1 MSTTRCNKAYNVMR
15 KPVWLLLLI
24 FITGFA
30 HAESLP
36 LHPKLEVFRPYLDTY
51 WQGDLTEPGKT
62 EKTVDRSHWSRVLN
76 GMAIKTVHSINDGV
90 YGGESMIFWDEA
102 KQSLAYYYF
111 TTAGF
116 YTHGTMEFDGTNNRI
131 IAREKVENNANGITE
146 VQSSS
151 ELKGDELTVKSQ
163 YLKNGN
169 WVDGHS
175 AIYKRTSA
183 MPIKFN

>member
-1 MSTTRCNKAYNVMR
+1 MQKFLVKAFGA
-15 KPVWLLLLI
+15 LLI
-24 FITGFA
+24 FWWCSTTQA
-30 HAESLP
+30 AALP
-36 LHPKLEVFRPYLDTY
+36 LHPQLEVFRPYLDTY
-51 WQGDLTEPGKT
+51 WQGDLTQPGKT
-62 EKTVDRSHWSRVLN
+62 EKTIDRSHWSRALN
-76 GMAIKTVHSINDGV
+76 GMAIKTVHSINDGA

-116 YTHGTMEFDGTNNRI
+116 YTHGTMEFDADNNRI
-131 IAREKVENNANGITE
+131 IARENVENNANGITE

-151 ELKGDELTVKSQ
+151 ELSGTELKVRSR
-163 YLKNGN
+163 YLQHGE

-175 AIYKRTSA
+175 ADYQRVAA

>member
-1 MSTTRCNKAYNVMR
+1 MHNILVKAVSTFVL
-15 KPVWLLLLI
+15 VWLC
-24 FITGFA
+24 GA
-30 HAESLP
+30 VQAAALP

-51 WQGDLTEPGKT
+51 WQGDLTQPGKT
-62 EKTVDRSHWSRVLN
+62 EKTIDRSHWSRALN
-76 GMAIKTVHSINDGV
+76 GMAIKTVHSINDGA

-116 YTHGTMEFDGTNNRI
+116 YTHGTMEFDSTNNRI
-131 IAREKVENNANGITE
+131 IARETVENNANGITE

-151 ELKGDELTVKSQ
+151 ELNGDELKVRSR
-163 YLKNGN
+163 YLQNGN

-175 AIYKRTSA
+175 ANYQRSAA

>member
-1 MSTTRCNKAYNVMR
+1 MHNILVKAVSA
-15 KPVWLLLLI
+15 LLLI
-24 FITGFA
+24 WICGAA
-30 HAESLP
+30 HAAALP

-51 WQGDLTEPGKT
+51 WQGDLTQPGKT
-62 EKTVDRSHWSRVLN
+62 EKTIDRSHWSRALN

-90 YGGESMIFWDEA
+90 YGGESMIFWDET

-116 YTHGTMEFDGTNNRI
+116 YTHGTMEFDNTNNRI
-131 IAREKVENNANGITE
+131 LARETVENNANGITE

-151 ELKGDELTVKSQ
+151 ELNGDELKVSSR
-163 YLKNGN
+163 YLQNGH

-175 AIYKRTSA
+175 ANYQRTAA